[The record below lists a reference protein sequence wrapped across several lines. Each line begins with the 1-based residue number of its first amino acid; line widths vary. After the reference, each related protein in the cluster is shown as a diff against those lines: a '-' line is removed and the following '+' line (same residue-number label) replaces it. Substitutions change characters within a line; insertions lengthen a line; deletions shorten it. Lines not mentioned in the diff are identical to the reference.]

1 MHIEICIIRKSKK
14 MNTLEKIV
22 VKRIEWLANES
33 DMVLICENKMGN
45 LSYNSRI
52 SLPSIFWTKWF
63 PTCRNN
69 NQNLTSTI
77 AWESN
82 NGRKQMCII
91 FMTSTHTATIRFYI
105 NLKFKNLIS
114 DKFVLNQLFS
124 RNIFGE
130 ICQNTLT

>member
-52 SLPSIFWTKWF
+52 SLPSIFLNKV
-63 PTCRNN
+63 
-69 NQNLTSTI
+69 
-77 AWESN
+77 
-82 NGRKQMCII
+82 
-91 FMTSTHTATIRFYI
+91 
-105 NLKFKNLIS
+105 IS
-114 DKFVLNQLFS
+114 DMQKQQPELDLNDCLRIEQWSETDVYYIYDFNAHS
-124 RNIFGE
+124 D
-130 ICQNTLT
+130 NTFLYQPQVQEFNFRQIRA